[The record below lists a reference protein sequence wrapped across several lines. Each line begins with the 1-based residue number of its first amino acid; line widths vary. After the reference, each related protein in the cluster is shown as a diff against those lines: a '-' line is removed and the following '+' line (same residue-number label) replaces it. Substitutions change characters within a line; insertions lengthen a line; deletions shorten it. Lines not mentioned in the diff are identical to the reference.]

1 MTSSV
6 CVQEEAG
13 GRSNILNVVAVYV
26 ICRDPSFQ
34 ISKYCTITRYF
45 YQNAREVHFSAKSV
59 VAWVDLVSELYH
71 CVIEVM
77 DTPGVTLSLLTYML
91 VCWQLICREWRDTT
105 NSLRPRT
112 IINNSQRSRSGSK
125 TLDIHLNMSVA
136 GICI

>member
-1 MTSSV
+1 MLAPDIFTVLLFSDVMTSSV

-77 DTPGVTLSLLTYML
+77 DDNKQLTTAPGVTLSLLTYIL
-91 VCWQLICREWRDTT
+91 VCWQLICREWPDTT
-105 NSLRPRT
+105 NSLRPR
-112 IINNSQRSRSGSK
+112 
-125 TLDIHLNMSVA
+125 A
-136 GICI
+136 